1 MSSFL
6 DDVGGFL
13 GGNSGLVGG
22 LLTLGGNYLSSQSAE
37 DAAQSISA
45 TAQKAAETAA
55 FRPYAVSTGLG
66 TSFFDAKNQRAM
78 YELDPALQAFRD
90 QYLTMAGATLPS
102 NLDPNARAQGYYD
115 EMQTMMRPMRQQ
127 ENLQMQQDLFGSGRL
142 GMRLAGEA
150 AGAGAG
156 TGMYQPDVLGMNK
169 ARELANQQLAQQ
181 SRVQSQTELDQAIAR
196 GTGLF
201 QTGIGVEQLGL
212 TPLELGAQLG
222 GYNAQ
227 AAGTSANALLQGGMS
242 AAQANLAAGLNSAN
256 LFGSFGTNLMK
267 YNSPYGSNN

>member
-13 GGNSGLVGG
+13 SGNSGLVGG
-22 LLTLGGNYLSSQSAE
+22 LASLAGNYLSSKSAK
-37 DAAQSISA
+37 DAAADISA

-66 TSFFDAKNQRAM
+66 TSFFDAKNQRAK

-90 QYLTMAGATLPS
+90 QYLLMGAQTLPS
-102 NLDPNARAQGYYD
+102 DLDPTSRAQGYYN
-115 EMQTMMRPMRQQ
+115 EMQTMMQPMRQQ

-181 SRVQSQTELDQAIAR
+181 ARVQSQTELDQAIAR

-227 AAGTSANALLQGGMS
+227 AAGTSANALLQGGLT
-242 AAQANLAAGLNSAN
+242 AAQANMAAGLNSAN
-256 LFGSFGTNLMK
+256 LFGGFGANLMK
-267 YNSPYGSNN
+267 YNSPYGSNE

>member
-1 MSSFL
+1 MGFLSDVGSFL
-6 DDVGGFL
+6 GD
-13 GGNSGLVGG
+13 NSGLVGG
-22 LLTLGGNYLSSQSAE
+22 LLTLGGNYLSSQSAK
-37 DAAQSISA
+37 DAAESIGA

-66 TSFFDAKNQRAM
+66 TSFFDAENQRAM

-102 NLDPNARAQGYYD
+102 NLDPNARAQQYYN
-115 EMQTMMRPMRQQ
+115 EMQTMMQPMRAQ
-127 ENLQMQQDLFGSGRL
+127 ENQRLQQDLFGSGRL

-150 AGAGAG
+150 AGAGVG
-156 TGMYQPDVLGMNK
+156 GMYQPDVLGMNK

-267 YNSPYGSNN
+267 YNSPYGSNS

>member
-1 MSSFL
+1 MDFS
-6 DDVGGFL
+6 GWL
-13 GGNSGLVGG
+13 GNNSGLVGG
-22 LLTLGGNYLSSQSAE
+22 LLTLGGNYLSSQSAK
-37 DAAQSISA
+37 DAAESIGA

-66 TSFFDAKNQRAM
+66 TSFFDTENQRAM

-102 NLDPNARAQGYYD
+102 NLDPNARAQQYYN
-115 EMQTMMRPMRQQ
+115 EMQTMMQPMRAQ
-127 ENLQMQQDLFGSGRL
+127 ENQRLQQDLFGSGRL

-150 AGAGAG
+150 AGAGYNS
-156 TGMYQPDVLGMNK
+156 GMYQPDVLGMNK

-181 SRVQSQTELDQAIAR
+181 SRVQSQTELDQAISR

-227 AAGTSANALLQGGMS
+227 AAGTSANALLQGGLT
-242 AAQANLAAGLNSAN
+242 AAQANMAAGLNSAN
-256 LFGSFGTNLMK
+256 LFGGFGANLMK
-267 YNSPYGSNN
+267 YNSPFGSNQ